1 MEQRFGCGGE
11 GAGCRAQP
19 GGAGAALGRGERQA
33 GAAGEGGG
41 HPRCRVAGIGV
52 GFGER
57 RGRQLAAQFGEGP
70 GHARCAG
77 CALRA
82 EAVAGSEAQ
91 QRAQLRRLRQRRAIG
106 AGDAA
111 DPREPAIEQQFQSN
125 VGGAPRRSA
134 PQPGA
139 AQFARCICRKHLEG
153 GQGVKSRV
161 HLQVVRNACGKR
173 GVICAAQSQT
183 GHGREIRK
191 HCTEHEARICIAPRR
206 KPCVTEE
213 IHAAHGITPA
223 TLAGLKSGQLHI
235 EICEGAAPQDALQIR
250 RAVFMDEQGVSE
262 AEEMDGLDG
271 ACVHF
276 LAREKRGANAAR
288 AIGCARL
295 RPLAGGSA
303 DAKVER
309 VAVRAELRGRGL
321 GGAIM
326 AAVEAE
332 AARRGWTRLL
342 LHAQLRAARFYQG
355 LGWRPSG
362 GDFEEAGIPHRR
374 MTKSLIS

>member
-1 MEQRFGCGGE
+1 M
-11 GAGCRAQP
+11 
-19 GGAGAALGRGERQA
+19 
-33 GAAGEGGG
+33 
-41 HPRCRVAGIGV
+41 
-52 GFGER
+52 
-57 RGRQLAAQFGEGP
+57 
-70 GHARCAG
+70 
-77 CALRA
+77 
-82 EAVAGSEAQ
+82 
-91 QRAQLRRLRQRRAIG
+91 
-106 AGDAA
+106 
-111 DPREPAIEQQFQSN
+111 
-125 VGGAPRRSA
+125 
-134 PQPGA
+134 
-139 AQFARCICRKHLEG
+139 
-153 GQGVKSRV
+153 
-161 HLQVVRNACGKR
+161 
-173 GVICAAQSQT
+173 
-183 GHGREIRK
+183 
-191 HCTEHEARICIAPRR
+191 
-206 KPCVTEE
+206 
-213 IHAAHGITPA
+213 
-223 TLAGLKSGQLHI
+223 HI

-276 LAREKRGANAAR
+276 LAREKHAANEPREAR

-295 RPLAGGSA
+295 RPLADGSA

-362 GDFEEAGIPHRR
+362 SDFEEAGIPHRR